1 MLKLL
6 YQTVRAL
13 CKKTIAYP
21 LIRCIYELK
30 IMAVNGECPQCFECA
45 CCHTTEN
52 LSVFSARYRGLLC
65 EKCAGH
71 EKMTTISISPAAIY
85 TMQYIISTP
94 IETIYT
100 FTVSDDVLNNLKS
113 IIERYR
119 NQYIDR
125 RFKSLEILTMMED
138 V

>member
-1 MLKLL
+1 
-6 YQTVRAL
+6 
-13 CKKTIAYP
+13 
-21 LIRCIYELK
+21 
-30 IMAVNGECPQCFECA
+30 
-45 CCHTTEN
+45 
-52 LSVFSARYRGLLC
+52 
-65 EKCAGH
+65 
-71 EKMTTISISPAAIY
+71 
-85 TMQYIISTP
+85 MQYIISTP

>member
-1 MLKLL
+1 
-6 YQTVRAL
+6 
-13 CKKTIAYP
+13 
-21 LIRCIYELK
+21 
-30 IMAVNGECPQCFECA
+30 
-45 CCHTTEN
+45 
-52 LSVFSARYRGLLC
+52 
-65 EKCAGH
+65 
-71 EKMTTISISPAAIY
+71 MTTISISPAAIY
-85 TMQYIISTP
+85 TKQYIISTP